1 MYNEEHGDTVA
12 QARAKERA
20 EKRGQS
26 GRSRSAPRRR
36 SKEELAAI
44 EAIKAKLEKAH
55 GWWPRRGG
63 VWGDLCGTWLRAT
76 P

>member
-36 SKEELAAI
+36 SKEEVAAI
-44 EAIKAKLEKAH
+44 EAIKAKLEKAR
-55 GWWPRRGG
+55 GWWPERAGP
-63 VWGDLCGTWLRAT
+63 LRAG
-76 P
+76 PAPCA